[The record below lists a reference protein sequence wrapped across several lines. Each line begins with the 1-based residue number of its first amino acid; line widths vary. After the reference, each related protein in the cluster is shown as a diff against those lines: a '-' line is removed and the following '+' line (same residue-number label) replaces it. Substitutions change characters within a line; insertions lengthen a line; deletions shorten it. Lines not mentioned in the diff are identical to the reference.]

1 MHANND
7 DKYLELEYVV
17 LHFSIENIYIIKKQ
31 KIIVYYLKLHYIWTE
46 LIYKGFQKL
55 LTSIESKT
63 RDE

>member
-17 LHFSIENIYIIKKQ
+17 ENIYIIKKQ
-31 KIIVYYLKLHYIWTE
+31 KMIIYYLKLHYIWTE